1 MASFSEK
8 IKAVA
13 PYSSK
18 DENIAK
24 TVAAAKIIDTLSPEK
39 KLTVTNN
46 INALYD
52 RITAALKEKNATAK
66 AAPAKTPAKRGR
78 KPKSASSVPAA
89 PKEAPKKRGRKPKA
103 ASAAAPAKRKKVS
116 LTRSYS
122 TTSKRDGA
130 RNAKSIG
137 RRVSKTGNTYY
148 EYRENRVDFRQPSKS
163 QPMGEKFATGGFFGL
178 GSSDSDSKSKTKG
191 RAWTKE
197 HYNQNKQEKYEVPLE
212 LRKFS
217 KEDRKPKP
225 KYKKIK
231 K

>member
-8 IKAVA
+8 LKTVA
-13 PYSSK
+13 PYSAK

-24 TVAAAKIIDTLSPEK
+24 VVAAAKKIDSLTPEQK
-39 KLTVTNN
+39 EKVTNN
-46 INALYD
+46 INTLYD
-52 RITAALKEKNATAK
+52 RITAALKKQNVTAK
-66 AAPAKTPAKRGR
+66 AAPAKTPAKTPAKRGR
-78 KPKSASSVPAA
+78 KPKSVSSVPAA
-89 PKEAPKKRGRKPKA
+89 PKAAPKKRGRKPKA
-103 ASAAAPAKRKKVS
+103 ASVAAPAKRKKVS
-116 LTRSYS
+116 LTRKYS
-122 TTSKRDGA
+122 TTNERDGA

-178 GSSDSDSKSKTKG
+178 GSSDVKPTG
-191 RAWTKE
+191 GHWTKE
-197 HYNQNKQEKYEVPLE
+197 HYNQNKQEKYEVPSE

-217 KEDRKPKP
+217 KDGRKTKQ
-225 KYKKIK
+225 YKKIK

>member
-18 DENIAK
+18 DESIAR
-24 TVAAAKIIDTLSPEK
+24 TVAAAKKIDTLSPEQK
-39 KLTVTNN
+39 TKVTNN

-66 AAPAKTPAKRGR
+66 AVPAKSEPKKRGR

-103 ASAAAPAKRKKVS
+103 ASAAAPTKRKKVS
-116 LTRSYS
+116 LTRKFS
-122 TTSKRDGA
+122 TTNERDGA
-130 RNAKSIG
+130 RNAKPIG
-137 RRVSKTGNTYY
+137 KRVSKTGNTYY

-163 QPMGEKFATGGFFGL
+163 QPMGEKFAKGGFFGL
-178 GSSDSDSKSKTKG
+178 GSSDTKPTG
-191 RAWTKE
+191 GHWTKE
-197 HYNQNKQEKYEVPLE
+197 HYNKNKQEKYEVPSE

-217 KEDRKPKP
+217 KDDRKQKQ
-225 KYKKIK
+225 YRKIK